1 MNQREWFHRLD
12 EHLSSGTIVKKRIT
26 MKNENQYVAYLRVS
40 TQKQGYSGLGLEAQ
54 REIIQKYL
62 CDRMPIAEYI
72 EIESGRKKERP
83 KLKEALA
90 LCRKDGATLIVAKL
104 DRLARSVSFLSNL
117 LESDVDIVFCDFS
130 EANKMVLHIISAISQ
145 YEAELIA
152 ARTKASLQAKKSR
165 GFKLGNPEHLMDKH
179 KQAIRNS
186 IRSCKEKADNNPN
199 NKRAVAMLR
208 TLIKEEYT
216 LKSMADTLNKEGFVT
231 SQGCSFSKSTV
242 YKLIKRYN
250 LKEH

>member
-1 MNQREWFHRLD
+1 
-12 EHLSSGTIVKKRIT
+12 

-62 CDRMPIAEYI
+62 CGKNPIAEYV
-72 EIESGRKKERP
+72 EIESGRKKDRP
-83 KLKEALA
+83 KLKEALT

-117 LESDVDIVFCDFS
+117 LESGVEILFCDFPQ
-130 EANKMVLHIISAISQ
+130 ANKMMLHILSAISQ

-152 ARTKASLQAKKSR
+152 TRTKSALKAKKAR
-165 GFKLGNPEHLMDKH
+165 GYKLGNPEHLLDKH
-179 KQAIRNS
+179 EQAIQNS
-186 IRSCKEKADNNPN
+186 IKTCKEKADNNPN
-199 NKRAVAMLR
+199 NKRAVAILR
-208 TLIKEEYT
+208 TIVKEKHT
-216 LKSMADTLNKEGFVT
+216 LQEIADILNKEGFVT

-242 YKLIKRYN
+242 YKLIKRHN
-250 LKEH
+250 LK